1 MLKKLTDRAEATAFY
16 TITLALMVAV
26 ALMPGA
32 STEVAM
38 LTPLVVVI
46 LMLFVV
52 TRDGYTRE
60 GLKSLGLHR
69 LGLRAWPVAILGPL
83 AVLGVAYG
91 VVWGTGLADFAV
103 PDGLVGQSASLG
115 VPVWLWMPVAMI
127 IGPMFTLGLVL
138 SFGE

>member
-1 MLKKLTDRAEATAFY
+1 MVKKLTDRAEATAFY

-38 LTPLVVVI
+38 LTPLVVVL

-91 VVWGTGLADFAV
+91 VVWATGLAEFAV
-103 PDGLVGQSASLG
+103 PEALA
-115 VPVWLWMPVAMI
+115 
-127 IGPMFTLGLVL
+127 
-138 SFGE
+138 E